1 MNPAKY
7 GHKFDDGE
15 NLVPAVI
22 TELSI
27 LVSFSI
33 PCNYSKCSQ
42 PVMDPP
48 PLDKYLSNIIFTISE
63 VKIG

>member
-7 GHKFDDGE
+7 GHKFNDGE
-15 NLVPAVI
+15 NLVPAII

-33 PCNYSKCSQ
+33 PIKCSQ
-42 PVMDPP
+42 PGVC
-48 PLDKYLSNIIFTISE
+48 LCKRRQI
-63 VKIG
+63 V

>member
-15 NLVPAVI
+15 NLVPAII
-22 TELSI
+22 TELFI

-42 PVMDPP
+42 PGVC
-48 PLDKYLSNIIFTISE
+48 LCKRRQI
-63 VKIG
+63 V

>member
-15 NLVPAVI
+15 NLVPAII

-42 PVMDPP
+42 PGVC
-48 PLDKYLSNIIFTISE
+48 LCKRRQIVCYRYR
-63 VKIG
+63 KC